1 MSDIQAASER
11 FGVSTELLT
20 RMSHEIKNL
29 TGCDV
34 LWNAEDRPHPHMFV
48 MVFIDRVGRTTAP
61 WLYVG
66 VSMSSPWDIKDNG
79 LTPEPRFKGAL
90 KSYGRS
96 SFVRLPVH
104 LHSPLFNDSNLQNVL
119 TMMLNTTTDTEAK
132 QLFNSTRHKEPPT
145 VNEVHT
151 ASENVSAAMA
161 EDAAAPKAKKERK
174 PRAPREPKAAA
185 APRAERKAKEELS
198 PRVVKWIDGRLKDL
212 QSHAADLTELPATF
226 SVAKRW
232 VDIKKEHEDVADA
245 VKAMKSW
252 LTDRNIIS
260 A

>member
-20 RMSHEIKNL
+20 RVSHEIKSL
-29 TGCDV
+29 TGCEV
-34 LWNAEDRPHPHMFV
+34 LWDAEDRPSPHMFV
-48 MVFIDRVGRTTAP
+48 MAFIDRVGRTTAP
-61 WLYVG
+61 WLYIG
-66 VSMSSPWDIKDNG
+66 VSMSSPWDLKDNG
-79 LTPEPRFKGAL
+79 LISEPRFKSAL

-96 SFVRLPVH
+96 SFLRLPVYM
-104 LHSPLFNDSNLQNVL
+104 HSPAFNDSNLQNVL
-119 TMMLNTTTDTEAK
+119 TMMLNTTTDSEAR

-151 ASENVSAAMA
+151 ASENTSAVMA
-161 EDAAAPKAKKERK
+161 ENAPAPKEKKESK
-174 PRAPREPKAAA
+174 PREPKAA
-185 APRAERKAKEELS
+185 APRAERKAKEDLS

-212 QSHAADLTELPATF
+212 QSHAADLTSLPSTF

-232 VDIKKEHEDVADA
+232 VDIKKEHEDVNDA
-245 VKAMKSW
+245 VAAMKSW
-252 LTDRNIIS
+252 LIERNLVS